1 MYDNGSGVTQNKS
14 KAVEWYQEAADQGN
28 VAAMHNLGVMY
39 YTGEGVQQDKAR
51 GIMYLKMAADQ
62 GNENAQKALRS
73 LGL

>member
-1 MYDNGSGVTQNKS
+1 
-14 KAVEWYQEAADQGN
+14 
-28 VAAMHNLGVMY
+28 MY

-51 GIMYLKMAADQ
+51 GIMYIKMAADQ